1 VVYDKENALLTWS
14 MVNAI
19 ISQPNSFGEIKIDKM
34 TQKQRIDPCDA
45 VLDAWKLY
53 FTDGKRPI
61 DGNANIDLFLEE
73 MGLEG
78 GENG

>member
-1 VVYDKENALLTWS
+1 
-14 MVNAI
+14 
-19 ISQPNSFGEIKIDKM
+19 
-34 TQKQRIDPCDA
+34 

-53 FTDGKRPI
+53 FTDGKRAV
-61 DGNANIDLFLEE
+61 DGNANLALFLEE